1 MNWNPYKRI
10 AELEAM
16 HAKNIAVLDT
26 LTTKLNSLHELKNA
40 HSKWL
45 TSLENRLQASY
56 AATSVSAKAE
66 VLDAAERKRIKHREY
81 QRAYYA
87 KQRIKAKQREYA
99 AAYRA
104 RKKAEK
110 AAAQAVG
117 GTE

>member
-10 AELEAM
+10 AALEQEVIDLREQAR
-16 HAKNIAVLDT
+16 HLNVRLD
-26 LTTKLNSLHELKNA
+26 LLRSVI
-40 HSKWL
+40 S
-45 TSLENRLQASY
+45 SPY
-56 AATSVSAKAE
+56 AAAPVRSEGEPVFTEAE

-87 KQRIKAKQREYA
+87 KQRVKAKQREYA